1 MLRKEG
7 KKERRKE
14 RKKEKRKERKKESRK
29 AGRKEGRKE
38 GKEERPIV
46 DLKCGPAQ
54 PSLFVLK
61 RLGPGPKTQ
70 SKG

>member
-1 MLRKEG
+1 MLRIEG
-7 KKERRKE
+7 KKGK
-14 RKKEKRKERKKESRK
+14 RKKERTKKGNQES
-29 AGRKEGRKE
+29 RKE

-61 RLGPGPKTQ
+61 SLGPGPKTQ